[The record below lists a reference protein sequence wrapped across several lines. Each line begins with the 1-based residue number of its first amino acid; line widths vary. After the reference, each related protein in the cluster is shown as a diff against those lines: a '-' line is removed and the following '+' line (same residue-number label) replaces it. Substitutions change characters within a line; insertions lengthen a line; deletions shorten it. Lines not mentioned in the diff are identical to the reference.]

1 MNQEEFI
8 NFLTI
13 RINELKEIKSKIG
26 NIGSR
31 SSEIA
36 LFWIDGLIK
45 INEQLLQR
53 ALH

>member
-8 NFLTI
+8 SFLTI
-13 RINELKEIKSKIG
+13 RINELKEIKSKISDT
-26 NIGSR
+26 GSR

-36 LFWIDGLIK
+36 LNWINGLIK

-53 ALH
+53 VLH

>member
-26 NIGSR
+26 NTGSR

-36 LFWIDGLIK
+36 LNWIDGLITV
-45 INEQLLQR
+45 NENLLKR
-53 ALH
+53 IYH